1 MNELEPGW
9 TAGVPSMV
17 FSLAVGALGP
27 DSFALLVLC
36 QALLCSMPA
45 TAESADLYIGTPA
58 VVVSVPLALVA
69 P

>member
-1 MNELEPGW
+1 
-9 TAGVPSMV
+9 MV